1 MPNKLLP
8 ACRIKGCKNR
18 AVSNSTLCLEHL
30 KKFQADD
37 LKRRT
42 DLSDPFYRSRAWKNI
57 RSYILTTQPLC
68 RICGSPATCVDHI
81 KRIREGA
88 DPYDI
93 TNLQPLCDHCHAI
106 KRGQERQKS
115 WKYK

>member
-1 MPNKLLP
+1 MPNKLQP

-42 DLSDPFYRSRAWKNI
+42 DLGDPFYRSRAWRNI
-57 RSYILTTQPLC
+57 RAYILTIEPVC
-68 RICGSPATCVDHI
+68 RMCGQPATLVDHI
-81 KRIREGA
+81 QRIKDGGN
-88 DPYDI
+88 PLDI
-93 TNLQPLCDHCHAI
+93 ANLQPLCDACHNI
-106 KRGQERQKS
+106 KRGKERRK
-115 WKYK
+115 